1 MTNTSYFAF
10 ARHAL
15 VAGLKHL
22 HVQPGDEVAI
32 PELICRDVLSSVH
45 AVGAIPRFYPVDRNL
60 RPIGLGEASEAQ
72 FVLAVNYF
80 GFPQQLGEFT
90 QHWPKAVLIE
100 DNAHGYLS
108 KDVDG
113 RRLGSRTVVGITS
126 FRKTIRV
133 PDGASLTTINSVDN
147 ELVLQ
152 PVERRPSLAYR
163 LRVGAANTERATNL
177 PLQKVSRSTTR
188 LFRRLLT
195 GTALPASTEAS
206 EFNLPEP
213 IAMSTYALTQLSLVD
228 EETEVQRRRQL
239 FRKFAN
245 EFSKEFGVPVFPHL
259 PDQCSPYGYPFY
271 SSKISPS
278 LLRLAHQ
285 HHCEVIRWPDLPS
298 AVGVPSDHFYRQLH
312 VVNFL

>member
-22 HVQPGDEVAI
+22 HVRPGDDVAI
-32 PELICRDVLSSVH
+32 PELICRDVLSSVR
-45 AVGAIPRFYPVDRNL
+45 AVGAIPHFYPVDRNL
-60 RPIGLGEASEAQ
+60 RPIGSGEASEAQ

-80 GFPQQLGEFT
+80 GFPQQLSEFA

-100 DNAHGYLS
+100 DNAHGFLS

-113 RRLGSRTVVGITS
+113 RRLGSRTAVGITS

-133 PDGASLTTINSVDN
+133 PDGAFLTTINSVDS
-147 ELVLQ
+147 ELAIQ

-177 PLQKVSRSTTR
+177 PLQNVSRSTTR

-213 IAMSTYALTQLSLVD
+213 IAMSTYALSRLSFVD

-239 FRKFAN
+239 YRLFEK
-245 EFSKEFGVPVFPHL
+245 EFSTAFGIPVFAQL

-271 SSKISPS
+271 SPNISPS
-278 LLRLAHQ
+278 LHRLAQ
-285 HHCEVIRWPDLPS
+285 QNHCEVIRWPELPS
-298 AVGVPSDHFYRQLH
+298 AVNVPSDHFYRQLH